1 MTRVIMTG
9 VSLEFGEPWASL
21 EDDRES
27 IIIEGEGICLSVT
40 LGEAA
45 LLAKDL
51 LAAIKKANETTE
63 V

>member
-21 EDDRES
+21 DDDRDS

-40 LGEAA
+40 LREAA

-51 LAAIKKANETTE
+51 LAAIKRATNETE